1 MKKIFTMLLILLVL
15 FALAACGGNGEQAPT
30 SQTVFQ
36 SLAGTWDWPDGAGN
50 PVFIYPDGTWEHS
63 SGDVGVYGNI
73 SVTESGENFSLVFV
87 VTHAEGP
94 GAYGS
99 PGIPPGYGVRYGDIW
114 WDGMIYSP
122 ATDELSF
129 EAWDGSMLLMERQ
142 E

>member
-1 MKKIFTMLLILLVL
+1 MKKIFTVLLILLVL
-15 FALAACGGNGEQAPT
+15 FALAACGGNGEQVPAD
-30 SQTVFQ
+30 QAVFQ
-36 SLAGTWDWPDGAGN
+36 SLSGTWDWPDGAGN